1 MLPIWI
7 LEERRG
13 EKGMREKMNKGTE
26 EKNIFVFTDEQQ
38 EIVCSH
44 FGKKKE
50 EMEEWEICEL
60 LDEVID
66 NLD

>member
-1 MLPIWI
+1 
-7 LEERRG
+7 
-13 EKGMREKMNKGTE
+13 MREKMNKGTE

-38 EIVCSH
+38 EIVCLH

-60 LDEVID
+60 LDKVID